1 MLKIKVFDESHE
13 GDLEEKLNEFSKQCE
28 ENNLEIIDV
37 KFSTSHFTDETQEQI
52 YCFSALVMYDDKLTK
67 EYKPKKYEVVEKVD

>member
-13 GDLEEKLNEFSKQCE
+13 KDLEEKLNEFSKQCE

-37 KFSTSHFTDETQEQI
+37 KFSTSHFADENQEQI
-52 YCFSALVMYDDKLTK
+52 YCFSALAMYDDKLTK
-67 EYKPKKYEVVEKVD
+67 EYKPKKYEIVEKVD